1 MATSLFS
8 TTPTYPAT
16 FTQPLGENIADYL
29 ASELRR
35 PTDIAGIMPQ
45 VAGVDPFTQAA
56 QQRAATQSGLGA
68 VQYDPQGRIT
78 GIGQGTGIAGYEP
91 FLQGAAQLAGPQ
103 GYQQY
108 MSPYQQD
115 IINTTLAEYDVQA
128 QKGLAPLAA
137 RAIQSG
143 AFGGAREGIQ
153 KAEYQ
158 AASDRNRAALEAQL
172 RQQGFTQ
179 AQGLAQQGLAN
190 LLAFPGAQQGFEQ
203 SLQTQLGAMGTG
215 SQAYAQNILN
225 AIQQGELT
233 AMNFPF
239 QRLQQATNIF
249 GGLASGTPSTPG
261 VPLVT
266 SPNVAGMGGL
276 GALAGIAGPLSNII
290 GSVVKGVGSVFDGS
304 TSQTPTTFPDTGG
317 YDFPSIYSD
326 PYRSSS
332 PGDIYDTGD
341 YIF

>member
-1 MATSLFS
+1 MADTTSN
-8 TTPTYPAT
+8 YPAT
-16 FTQPLGENIADYL
+16 FLQPFGETLADYTI
-29 ASELRR
+29 SELQR
-35 PTDIAGIMPQ
+35 PLDISGILPRI
-45 VAGVDPFTQAA
+45 AAIDPFTQAA
-56 QQRAATQSGLGA
+56 QQRAATQAGLGQI
-68 VQYDPQGRIT
+68 QYDPEGRIA
-78 GIGQGTGIAGYEP
+78 GFGQGTGIAAFEP
-91 FLQGAAQLAGPQ
+91 YLQRAGEQVLAGPSA
-103 GYQQY
+103 YQQY

-115 IINTTLAEYDVQA
+115 IINTTLANYDVQA